1 MTPPPPA
8 TAAPP
13 WRELVA
19 PYLARSDAI
28 ALRQLLVTVPAYL
41 GLLAL
46 MGLSL
51 RGPYALT
58 LALAPAA
65 ALMLARCF
73 VLFHDC
79 GHGSLFRSA
88 RANTAAGL
96 LLSLLV
102 WEAFF
107 YWRHV
112 HGVHH
117 ATSGHLGRRGTGDF
131 DTWTVAEY
139 RAARPAA
146 RLAYRLQREPLVI
159 FLVLPF
165 FKFTLYNRLRTRP
178 APPLAWHSVPL
189 TNAALAL
196 LYGGAALAWGWQAVV
211 AVMLPVFWCASLV
224 GLWLFYVQHQ
234 FEQAWWAHEGRWT
247 RLDAALRGSS
257 CLRLPRWLEWCT
269 ASIGYHHLH
278 HLAPRIPNYRLARC
292 HAEQPLLQQ
301 VPTFGLR
308 QSLRSL
314 RCQLWDEAAQRMVS
328 FRDAARGQPA

>member
-1 MTPPPPA
+1 MTAPPA
-8 TAAPP
+8 PDAALP
-13 WRELVA
+13 WRQLVA
-19 PYLARSDAI
+19 PYLERSDAI
-28 ALRQLLVTVPAYL
+28 AGRQLLVTVPAYL
-41 GLLAL
+41 GLLGL
-46 MGLSL
+46 MLLSL
-51 RGPYALT
+51 RGPYVVT

-65 ALMLARCF
+65 ALLLARCF

-79 GHGSLFRSA
+79 GHGSLFRSR
-88 RANTAAGL
+88 RANAVAGL

-139 RAARPAA
+139 RAARPLA
-146 RLAYRLQREPLVI
+146 RLAYRLQREPLVV
-159 FLVLPF
+159 FVVLPF
-165 FKFTLYNRLRTRP
+165 FKFTLYNRLRPRP

-189 TNAALAL
+189 TNAALL
-196 LYGGAALAWGWQAVV
+196 LVYGGAAWALGWQAML
-211 AVMLPVFWCASLV
+211 AVMLPVFWCGSLI

-234 FEQAWWAHEGRWT
+234 FEHAYWADAARWT

-278 HLAPRIPNYRLARC
+278 HLAPAMPNYRLARC
-292 HAEQPLLQQ
+292 HAEQPRLQQ
-301 VPTFGLR
+301 VPTFTLR
-308 QSLRSL
+308 QSLHSL
-314 RCQLWDEAAQRMVS
+314 RCQLWDDAARRMVS
-328 FRDAARGQPA
+328 FRDATRGPSA